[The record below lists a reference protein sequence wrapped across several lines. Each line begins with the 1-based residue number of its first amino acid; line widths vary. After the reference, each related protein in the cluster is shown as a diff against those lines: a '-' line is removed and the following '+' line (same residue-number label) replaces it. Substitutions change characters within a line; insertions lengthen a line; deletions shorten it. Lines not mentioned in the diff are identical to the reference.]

1 MPVARRY
8 IEQAWYAVSLDKSIP
23 TPVEYVRC
31 VIHACQGF
39 VISLFAFVKVL
50 LKLPDGIILI
60 EFAFNWNRFN
70 VHSLFHFTFP
80 NPKLNNSNSFKSVL
94 AKI

>member
-23 TPVEYVRC
+23 TPVEYVHF

-50 LKLPDGIILI
+50 LKLPDWIILI
-60 EFAFNWNRFN
+60 EFALIGTDLMRT
-70 VHSLFHFTFP
+70 HFSISHFQIP
-80 NPKLNNSNSFKSVL
+80 S
-94 AKI
+94 